1 MSKLQQLII
10 KLVVISLTHIKRLPQ
25 VCRCD
30 LGTENTTINE
40 LQVLCHSLSGH
51 DIRNNCF
58 IYRESISIREL
69 RPGGAYYLS
78 TCAKLYLEMVQ
89 NYIIICNHD

>member
-1 MSKLQQLII
+1 MI
-10 KLVVISLTHIKRLPQ
+10 KFIAIPWTQIKRWPQ

-58 IYRESISIREL
+58 MYRESISIREL
-69 RPGGAYYLS
+69 RPGGVYYL
-78 TCAKLYLEMVQ
+78 TTPAKLYLEMVQ
-89 NYIIICNHD
+89 NYSIICTHD